1 MAELSVFP
9 SDSKPPQSL
18 RELAE
23 KIEADGGA
31 ALAAYREPVGDHW
44 HLFAMIPIAKLEP
57 TPFQRD
63 LSPAHMKRLTEVMK
77 KLKRFTEPIVV
88 VRSEDGYWTPN
99 GNHRRAALTKIG
111 AEMIPAIVMP
121 DPEVAY
127 QILALNTE
135 KAHNLKD
142 KALEVIR
149 MYRGRLE
156 ARPRATEKDFEF
168 EFERA
173 AYITL
178 GLCYESNKKFAG
190 GVYSPILT
198 RVDNF
203 INHPLREALEE
214 REQRAAMVRRAD
226 ELVTDLVAKGKK
238 RGLTHPYLKNF
249 IIARCNPLTRVRKT
263 MPSFNSAMGSL
274 IKALEEFDLG
284 KIHFGQIREAATI
297 AAAVSAEPS

>member
-1 MAELSVFP
+1 MADLAIFP
-9 SDSKPPQSL
+9 GGDAPPRL
-18 RELAE
+18 VRELAE
-23 KIEADGGA
+23 QIDTDGGA

-44 HLFAMIPIAKLEP
+44 HLFALIPASKLAP

-88 VRSEDGYWTPN
+88 VRSAGGYWTPN
-99 GNHRRAALTKIG
+99 GNHRRAAVIKLG
-111 AEMIPAIVMP
+111 AKMIPAIVIP

-156 ARPRATEKDFEF
+156 SQPRANEKDFDFEF
-168 EFERA
+168 EKA

-178 GLCYESNKKFAG
+178 GLCYEQAKQFSG
-190 GVYSPILT
+190 GAYSPILT
-198 RVDNF
+198 RVDTFMNK
-203 INHPLREALEE
+203 PLRDSMEE
-214 REQRAAMVRRAD
+214 REDGPRWCSGPM
-226 ELVTDLVAKGKK
+226 
-238 RGLTHPYLKNF
+238 NW
-249 IIARCNPLTRVRKT
+249 
-263 MPSFNSAMGSL
+263 
-274 IKALEEFDLG
+274 
-284 KIHFGQIREAATI
+284 
-297 AAAVSAEPS
+297 